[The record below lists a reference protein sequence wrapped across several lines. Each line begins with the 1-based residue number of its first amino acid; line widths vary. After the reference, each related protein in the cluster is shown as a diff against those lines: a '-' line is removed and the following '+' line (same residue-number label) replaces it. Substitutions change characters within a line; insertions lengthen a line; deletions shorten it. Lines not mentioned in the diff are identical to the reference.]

1 MRMLS
6 GWRRGINASGQ
17 DVVDK
22 ASVVRCGAVG
32 GILVSICHPL
42 VIFQGFDAL
51 EGEVVL
57 GECAGLWF
65 NRASAEKL
73 GWTRLHAGQQRF
85 YNLHHPSLASERIE
99 GQRFTA

>member
-22 ASVVRCGAVG
+22 TSAVRYGALG
-32 GILVSICHPL
+32 DFCHPL
-42 VIFQGFDAL
+42 VILQTFDAL
-51 EGEVVL
+51 ERAVVL
-57 GECAGLWF
+57 GESAGLWF

-73 GWTRLHAGQQRF
+73 GWTSLHAGQQRF